1 MSKVLMIS
9 LMLMTPTLEEPN
21 LDNMITPLVLLT
33 LIPLNPL
40 LILLI

>member
-1 MSKVLMIS
+1 MLTIS
-9 LMLMTPTLEEPN
+9 LMLMILMLEEKN

-33 LIPLNPL
+33 LNLSNPL